1 MIVIPTKMGRLNMR
15 ALLSRLQQMGTAS
28 RADLAKSLGMSQPT
42 AGRIADEL
50 LELGVLEELSEQE
63 ATETARSGKENG
75 LVRLGRPG
83 RLLRLDSTKPRFLII
98 QLGISRTNFAVV
110 PVGFKGEDAWALQIP
125 TPNSERRFIQELREV
140 AASLSQRDF
149 WGVLMS
155 APGIVDEQSGRVVF
169 SPNLHWTERVEMPK
183 LMQEVWNAPV
193 VLVQEERALALGHQF
208 VEPMGEDFML
218 VDFGEGV
225 GGAVF
230 LEGKLYAN
238 PLPISGELGHT
249 PVLGNRRPCGC
260 GGVGCVETLISTR
273 GLLQSFSENHGA
285 ETRNTWPALVEHID
299 KEGVEPWLALA
310 LDAAAVA
317 IAGAL
322 NVLGLRRVVI
332 TGSIAE
338 MPPIVVKRLSSSI
351 VRGAVWA
358 RFGKV
363 ECQSAPRRRIA
374 GLVASGIDRLIISM
388 AEQNSGREPLV
399 SMALPQV

>member
-1 MIVIPTKMGRLNMR
+1 MIVIPTRMGRLNMR
-15 ALLSRLQQMGTAS
+15 ALLRRLQQMGTAS

-42 AGRIADEL
+42 AGRIVDQL
-50 LELGVLEELSEQE
+50 LELGVLEELSEQQ
-63 ATETARSGKENG
+63 ATEAVRTGTENG
-75 LVRLGRPG
+75 TVRLGRPG
-83 RLLRLDSTKPRFLII
+83 RLLRLDSTKPRFLTI
-98 QLGISRTNFAVV
+98 QVGISKTNFAVV
-110 PVGFKGEDAWALQIP
+110 PVGFKGEDVWALQIP
-125 TPNSERRFIQELREV
+125 TPGSEKKFVQELREV
-140 AASLSQRDF
+140 AAKLSQEDF
-149 WGVLMS
+149 WGVMVS
-155 APGIVDEQSGRVVF
+155 VPGIVDEPSGRIVF
-169 SPNLHWTERVEMPK
+169 SPNLHWTERVEMPA
-183 LMQEVWNAPV
+183 LMQQVWNAPA

-208 VEPMGEDFML
+208 VEPVGEDFML

-249 PVLGNRRPCGC
+249 PVLGNLRACGC

-273 GLLQSFSENHGA
+273 GLLQSFAENSGG
-285 ETRNTWPALVEHID
+285 ENQNTWQALVEYTD
-299 KEGVEPWLALA
+299 KEGVAPWLALA

-332 TGSIAE
+332 TGSVAE
-338 MPPIVVKRLSSSI
+338 MPPVVINRLSSSI
-351 VRGAVWA
+351 IRGAVWA

-374 GLVASGIDRLIISM
+374 GLVASGIDRLVVSM
-388 AEQNSGREPLV
+388 AEQNSGPQP
-399 SMALPQV
+399 MASLSLPHF

>member
-1 MIVIPTKMGRLNMR
+1 
-15 ALLSRLQQMGTAS
+15 
-28 RADLAKSLGMSQPT
+28 MSQPT
-42 AGRIADEL
+42 AGRIVDQL
-50 LELGVLEELSEQE
+50 LELGVLEELSEQQ
-63 ATETARSGKENG
+63 ATETVRTGKENG
-75 LVRLGRPG
+75 AVRLGRPG
-83 RLLRLDSTKPRFLII
+83 RLLRLDSTKPRFLTI
-98 QLGISRTNFAVV
+98 QLGISKTNFAVV
-110 PVGFKGEDAWALQIP
+110 PVGFKSEDVWALQIP
-125 TPNSERRFIQELREV
+125 TPSSEKKFVQELREV
-140 AASLSQRDF
+140 AANLSQEDF
-149 WGVLMS
+149 WGVMVS
-155 APGIVDEQSGRVVF
+155 APGIVDEQSGRIVF
-169 SPNLHWTERVEMPK
+169 SPNLHWTERVEMSK
-183 LMQEVWNAPV
+183 LMQQVWNAPV

-208 VEPMGEDFML
+208 VEPLGEDFML

-249 PVLGNRRPCGC
+249 PVLGNRRACGC

-273 GLLQSFSENHGA
+273 GLLQSFAENPGG
-285 ETRNTWPALVEHID
+285 ENGSTWQALVEYTD
-299 KEGVEPWLALA
+299 REGLAPWLALA

-332 TGSIAE
+332 TGSVAE
-338 MPPIVVKRLSSSI
+338 MPPVVVKRLSSSI
-351 VRGAVWA
+351 IRGAVWA

-388 AEQNSGREPLV
+388 AEQNSGPEPLV
-399 SMALPQV
+399 SMSLPQF